1 MREFK
6 VGDTVKIIDNRGG
19 DVEYMG
25 LQIGQIGT
33 VIRVEPDYYSGEL
46 PYQVDF
52 DGRHMWPKLHQIQS
66 AMTRGRLSSDDR
78 AIAKAQAEFAKAQA
92 ELAKLKERAAAK
104 AKQAADR
111 KAKAERAKI
120 MRGLS
125 AAGRRV
131 LAMLQA
137 GSASDFGCQ
146 RESVIKLASAITGD
160 DPEKI
165 KKALL

>member
-1 MREFK
+1 MRELK

-33 VIRVEPDYYSGEL
+33 VIRVEPDYCSGGL

-52 DGRHMWPKLHQIQS
+52 DGHHMWPRLDQIQS

-78 AIAKAQAEFAKAQA
+78 AIAKAES

-131 LAMLQA
+131 VAMLQA

>member
-1 MREFK
+1 MSKFK
-6 VGDTVKIIDNRGG
+6 VGDRVRVVSIKDRHGHTCADWVDSGG
-19 DVEYMG
+19 VGRVDV
-25 LQIGQIGT
+25 
-33 VIRVEPDYYSGEL
+33 VSGVSGMAEG
-46 PYQVDF
+46 YQVYLE
-52 DGRHMWPKLHQIQS
+52 GGSCYEPRMLELAAPLTKEQ
-66 AMTRGRLSSDDR
+66 R
-78 AIAKAQAEFAKAQA
+78 AIAKAEA

-111 KAKAERAKI
+111 KAKTERAKI

-131 LAMLQA
+131 VAMLQA